1 MRPED
6 YIDIV
11 GEEAIAEIHRAA
23 QPLSDK
29 RVLHVNA
36 TYFGGGVA
44 EMLHTILP
52 LMNAVGLD
60 ADWSLLYGHPDLF
73 HMTKKLHN
81 GLQGEAVDISQPE
94 LATYLS
100 VNEAFARYT
109 PIMHDAVIIHDP
121 QPLPT
126 IHFRRS
132 SHPWIWRCHIDPS
145 APSEDVW
152 DLLKPYIS
160 EYDAM
165 VVSAESFRKPD
176 LPVKTYIIPP
186 AIDPFSTI
194 NRDMSADEVNAKL
207 AEYDIPQDKPLI
219 VQVSRFDKWK
229 DPAGVLNVF
238 ERVRKELDCRL
249 VMLGNMAGD
258 DPEGPVIYGQVAA
271 KAAQMTDVHLITE
284 TDPALVNALQ
294 RSAAVVLQ
302 LSLKEGFGLTVSE
315 ALWKGTPVIATR
327 VGGIPLQIEDGKM
340 GYLTAAKD
348 YETMS
353 ERVLAILASGDLG
366 AAMGAAGREHVREKF
381 LMTRLLL
388 DWLKLLN
395 EVVQD

>member
-1 MRPED
+1 MRLED

-11 GEEAIAEIHRAA
+11 GEDVIADIHRAA
-23 QPLSDK
+23 QPLSGK
-29 RVLHVNA
+29 SVLHVNA
-36 TYFGGGVA
+36 TYYGGGVA

-52 LMNAVGLD
+52 LMNAMGLD

-81 GLQGEAVDISQPE
+81 GLQGESVDISQAE

-121 QPLPT
+121 QPLPS
-126 IHFRRS
+126 IHFRTRNQ
-132 SHPWIWRCHIDPS
+132 PWIWRCHIDPS

-152 DLLKPYIS
+152 NLLKPYIAQ
-160 EYDAM
+160 YDAM
-165 VVSAESFRKPD
+165 VVSAEAFRKPD
-176 LPVKTYIIPP
+176 LPVKTYIVPP
-186 AIDPFSTI
+186 AIDPFSAI
-194 NRDMSADEVNAKL
+194 NRDMTIDEVNAKL
-207 AEYDIPQDKPLI
+207 GEYNIPQDKPLV

-229 DPAGVLNVF
+229 DPVGVLDVF
-238 ERVRKELDCRL
+238 ERIHKEVDCRL

-258 DPEGPVIYGQVAA
+258 DPEGPAIYQQVAA
-271 KAAQMTDVHLITE
+271 KAAQMTDVHLITK
-284 TDPALVNALQ
+284 TDPVLVNALQ
-294 RSAAVVLQ
+294 RAAAVVLQ

-315 ALWKGTPVIATR
+315 ALWKGTPVIATH

-340 GYLTAAKD
+340 GYLTAPKD
-348 YETMS
+348 YATMS
-353 ERVLAILASGDLG
+353 ERALAILASHDLG
-366 AAMGAAGREHVREKF
+366 ASMGAAGREHVRQRF

-388 DWLKLLN
+388 DWLKLIN
-395 EVVQD
+395 EVLHA

>member
-6 YIDIV
+6 YVDIV
-11 GEEAIAEIHRAA
+11 GEEVISDIHQAA
-23 QPLSDK
+23 QPLSEK
-29 RVLHVNA
+29 KVLHVNA
-36 TYFGGGVA
+36 TYYGGGVA
-44 EMLHTILP
+44 EMLHTLLP

-73 HMTKKLHN
+73 QMTKKLHN
-81 GLQGEAVDISQPE
+81 GLQGEAVDISQAE

-109 PIMHDAVIIHDP
+109 PIMHDVVIIHDP
-121 QPLPT
+121 QPLPA
-126 IHFRRS
+126 IRFRKRN
-132 SHPWIWRCHIDPS
+132 HPWIWRCHIDPS
-145 APSEDVW
+145 IPSEQVW
-152 DLLKPYIS
+152 NLLKPYIA

-176 LPVKTYIIPP
+176 LPVKTFIIPP
-186 AIDPFSTI
+186 AIDPFSAI
-194 NRDMSADEVNAKL
+194 NRSMSTEEVNDKL
-207 AEYDIPQDKPLI
+207 NEYGIPQDKPLI

-229 DPAGVLNVF
+229 DPVGVLRVF
-238 ERVRKELDCRL
+238 ERVRKEQDCRL

-258 DPEGPVIYGQVAA
+258 DPEGPVIYEQVAT
-271 KAAQMTDVHLITE
+271 KAAQLADVHLITE
-284 TDPALVNALQ
+284 TDPVLVNALQ

-315 ALWKGTPVIATR
+315 ALWKRTPVVATN

-340 GYLTAAKD
+340 GYLTAPKD

-353 ERVLAILASGDLG
+353 ERALKILTDHDFG
-366 AAMGAAGREHVREKF
+366 ANLGAAGREHVRQRF

-388 DWLKLLN
+388 DWLRLIN
-395 EVVQD
+395 EVIHA